1 MYICWTSNQL
11 CDSHLEKNYFT
22 TTTLMSQVYNN
33 MDLCDIPGKGKRNNL
48 GENTD
53 TAFL

>member
-11 CDSHLEKNYFT
+11 CDFHLEKNYFT
-22 TTTLMSQVYNN
+22 MTTLMSQVYNN
-33 MDLCDIPGKGKRNNL
+33 RDLCEIPGKGKKNNL
-48 GENTD
+48 GKNTD